1 MVRMLLLGL
10 VVVIATL
17 GGSYAAMQMPRGASH
32 AEADAGEKTE
42 VVKIDPI
49 SVPVVREGK
58 IQGYVIGR
66 FAFSAPASEIRKDK
80 DALIL
85 YVSEAIF
92 LSVYEEEEFD
102 FSTLKI
108 IEVDKGEKTEVV
120 KVDNLSVPV
129 VRAGKIQGYVIGR
142 FAFSAP
148 ASEIRKD
155 KDALILYVSE
165 AIFLSVYEEEEF
177 DFSTLKIIE
186 VDKLIARAVAKAN
199 ARIGRP
205 MIAQLFVESMNF
217 LAHDAVRCQPAK

>member
-32 AEADAGEKTE
+32 A
-42 VVKIDPI
+42 
-49 SVPVVREGK
+49 
-58 IQGYVIGR
+58 
-66 FAFSAPASEIRKDK
+66 
-80 DALIL
+80 
-85 YVSEAIF
+85 
-92 LSVYEEEEFD
+92 
-102 FSTLKI
+102 
-108 IEVDKGEKTEVV
+108 EVDKGEKTEVV

-205 MIAQLFVESMNF
+205 MIAQIFVESMNF